1 MCVEIIIKRRA
12 AQRKLNAIASW
23 EVKESQETEQT
34 EAPSREELLH
44 LQIFKNI
51 ELVLRANEKG
61 KRLKSRNV
69 VRGFTEARAIAGAKD
84 NEAASH
90 KREKMDKRQRGAKS
104 LGTAVAEYY
113 FDYNTV
119 EKVLLMSAILL
130 CLCAIMF
137 KSGKFDRLFSEED
150 VLMQGMLI
158 TFAGAT
164 IIVSL
169 LYYMTVL
176 VSEATGYLPSIV
188 KIICGHNKEK
198 NKRRRARKSIVEM
211 NSRRVMRTSSESLL
225 NKNLELK
232 TLEVPKQPIAW
243 SIK

>member
-1 MCVEIIIKRRA
+1 MANIFLFLYRDIVRRDHQVKRRA

-23 EVKESQETEQT
+23 EVKECKERDKP

-51 ELVLRANEKG
+51 ELVLRANEQG
-61 KRLKSRNV
+61 KKLKSRVV

-137 KSGKFDRLFSEED
+137 KSVPDRLLSEED
-150 VLMQGMLI
+150 VLMQGAYNICRCHNYPQLAI
-158 TFAGAT
+158 
-164 IIVSL
+164 
-169 LYYMTVL
+169 LYDGFDL
-176 VSEATGYLPSIV
+176 
-188 KIICGHNKEK
+188 
-198 NKRRRARKSIVEM
+198 
-211 NSRRVMRTSSESLL
+211 
-225 NKNLELK
+225 
-232 TLEVPKQPIAW
+232 
-243 SIK
+243 